1 MAAIA
6 KIPSLEIILAHAVST
21 LRFRLFNFSLD
32 AIQTLKTVTAQ
43 LTLLTE
49 DSHVTVNPEN
59 STSPIIQS
67 SLQLETAFVLLLL
80 PTKHKEFAIAVFPI
94 TSTNK

>member
-1 MAAIA
+1 MAVIA
-6 KIPSLEIILAHAVST
+6 KIPSLELIIAHAVSN

-32 AIQTLKTVTAQ
+32 AIQTLTTATAQ

-67 SLQLETAFVLLLL
+67 SLQLETASVLLLL

-94 TSTNK
+94 TFSSK